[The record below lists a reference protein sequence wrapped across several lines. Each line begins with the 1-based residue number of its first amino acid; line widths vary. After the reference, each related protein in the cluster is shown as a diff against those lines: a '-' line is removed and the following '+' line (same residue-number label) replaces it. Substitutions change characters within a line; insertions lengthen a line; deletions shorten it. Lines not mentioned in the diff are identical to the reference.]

1 MEPTT
6 PPTEPQSD
14 NNTPAMEYVKSLR
27 DPLKR
32 RFASNYLTWV
42 TGGRVGPV
50 PARGTLAHAIVK
62 NVCANLDALA

>member
-6 PPTEPQSD
+6 PQTESQSD
-14 NNTPAMEYVKSLR
+14 NPATEYVKSLR

-42 TGGRVGPV
+42 TNGRVGPV
-50 PARGTLAHAIVK
+50 PARGTLAHSIVK
-62 NVCANLDALA
+62 NVCANLDALV